1 MFPTSRMRR
10 LRINQNIRD
19 LVSEA
24 SIHSDRLIMP
34 LFLEEGLSGKREIKS
49 MPGIYRH
56 SVESAVEYLSDMEK
70 KGLKAVILF
79 GIPTRKDAE
88 GTSAFESEG
97 IIQQGIAEIK
107 RKTGLTVIADLCLC
121 EYTDHGHCGIVKDGY
136 VQNDE
141 TIHTYGK
148 IAVSYARAGV
158 DMVAPSG
165 MMDGQVEAIRE
176 SLDESG
182 FENISIMAYGAKY
195 HTSLYGPFREA
206 ADSKPGFGDRRSY
219 QMDYRNSREAIRE
232 MEEDLN
238 EGADILMVKPAIL
251 YLDILAASRER
262 FDVPLAAYNVSGEYS
277 MIINAVK
284 SGLLGED
291 IIRESVTSIFRAGAD
306 LVITYFTDYL
316 LTGNL
321 PA

>member
-10 LRINQNIRD
+10 LRISQNIRD
-19 LVSEA
+19 IVSET
-24 SIHSDRLIMP
+24 SISTDRMIMP
-34 LFLEEGLSGKREIKS
+34 VFLEEGLTGKREIKS

-56 SVESAVEYLSDMEK
+56 SIESAVSYLADLEG
-70 KGLKAVILF
+70 KGLKTVILF
-79 GIPTRKDAE
+79 GIPSRKDAE
-88 GTSAFESEG
+88 GTSAYASDG
-97 IIQQGIAEIK
+97 IIQKGISQIK
-107 RKTGLTVIADLCLC
+107 KKTGLTVIADLCLC

-141 TIHTYGK
+141 TILTYGK

-165 MMDGQVEAIRE
+165 MMDGQVGAIRE
-176 SLDESG
+176 ALDEDG

-206 ADSKPGFGDRRSY
+206 ADSMPEFGDRKSY

-277 MIINAVK
+277 MIVGAIR

-291 IIRESVTSIFRAGAD
+291 IIRESVTAIFRAGAD
-306 LVITYFTDYL
+306 LLITYFTDYL
-316 LTGNL
+316 ITGNL
-321 PA
+321 PF